1 MRTVGQLRAS
11 QCLYRPRS
19 SPTFPVRRTFSTS
32 FPVFEDAPKPS
43 LSGLFGKLSGG
54 AATNKWAKAAV
65 PLTPKAPA
73 GGDKWAPRP
82 MGGGFGG
89 GGNTGQG
96 RWGQDDRG
104 SQAPRWG
111 RDDGGG
117 MGGGNR
123 GRDDRGSQPPRW
135 GRDDGGGMGGGNRGR
150 DDRGSQPPR
159 WGRDDGGGT
168 GGGNRGRDDRG
179 GRWNAGRGNDAP
191 RSNGGFDRGRPG
203 PFVQGSNNS
212 GRDGRGSQPSRWSRD
227 DGFERSNGGSDRDRP
242 GQRGPGNNDQ
252 RPNGESGLD
261 PDRPLVEEVFVP
273 PASDRQSAAWAER
286 NKGKEIERERKER
299 QLLKDKS
306 KKLKKSSRDEE
317 ARGYG
322 DEDDLGFALNED
334 GDEPRRKKKKPAVA
348 KKVEPVDTTPKVYLP
363 PFISVVNLATI
374 LNVRRSVLVWNMRQA
389 GMAETSYDHI
399 LNKEEAS
406 LIAMEFGIDPVFDE
420 QAGKDLFSKPEPKDK
435 SKLPLRPPIV
445 TIMGHVDHG
454 KTTLLDFLRKSSVAA
469 GEAGGITQHIGA
481 FSVPRPSG
489 QTITF
494 LDTPGHEAFLT
505 MRERG
510 ANMTDIVVLVVAAD
524 DSVKP
529 QTIEAIKH
537 AQKAKVPMIVAI
549 NKVDKAGADVEKVK
563 QDLLRHEVE
572 LEDVGGE
579 TQAVPVS
586 GLTGQGMEDLEEAIT
601 TLSEML
607 DIRAQYT
614 GEAEGWVVES
624 SSSLEKGTSA
634 TILVKRGT
642 LKLGAFIVAGKVH
655 GRVRTMTDSLGQ
667 SLRQAPPGTPVV
679 VTGWKEV
686 PVAGDEVLEA
696 PNQKV
701 ATQVVGNRIAR
712 AEKLKAAEE
721 MQLFNEKRRADAER
735 REKEIKLIAAAKRG
749 GAKTGAAKLHAD
761 RMLTEKVEKPTY
773 QEVRIIV
780 KADVMGSVE
789 AVVHQIETIHHDE
802 IRIKVLQTGVGDISE
817 GDVSYAAAVQ
827 GEIIGFNVKEMD
839 GIDQVASANKV
850 PIYTYSIIYRLLEDL
865 RERLSQLLP
874 PLIEKHVTG
883 EADILKI
890 FNITIKGNKTKN
902 IAGCRI
908 HNGTIEKS
916 SLVRVLR
923 NREEIWS
930 GKLAE
935 LKNVK
940 KDVAKMPK
948 GSECGMS
955 FEDFFDFKEGD
966 QVQCYTEKVVPRTL

>member
-1 MRTVGQLRAS
+1 MRTAVGQLRVS

-19 SPTFPVRRTFSTS
+19 SPTFPVRQTFSTS
-32 FPVFEDAPKPS
+32 CSVFEDAPKPS
-43 LSGLFGKLSGG
+43 LSGLFGKLTGG
-54 AATNKWAKAAV
+54 AAVNKWAKAAT

-73 GGDKWAPRP
+73 GRDKWAPRP
-82 MGGGFGG
+82 MGGGG

-104 SQAPRWG
+104 SQGSRWG

-123 GRDDRGSQPPRW
+123 GRDDRGLQPPRW
-135 GRDDGGGMGGGNRGR
+135 GRDDGGGMGRNNHGR
-150 DDRGSQPPR
+150 D
-159 WGRDDGGGT
+159 
-168 GGGNRGRDDRG
+168 NRG
-179 GRWNAGRGNDAP
+179 GRWTAGGGNDAP
-191 RSNGGFDRGRPG
+191 RSNGGFDRDRSGQFG
-203 PFVQGSNNS
+203 QGGNNA
-212 GRDGRGSQPSRWSRD
+212 GRDGRGSPASRWRPND
-227 DGFERSNGGSDRDRP
+227 DGPERSNGGNDRDRP
-242 GQRGPGNNDQ
+242 GQRGPGNNNQ
-252 RPNGESGLD
+252 RPNGGSNRDE
-261 PDRPLVEEVFVP
+261 PLVEEVYVP
-273 PASDRQSAAWAER
+273 PPTSDRQSAAWAER
-286 NKGKEIERERKER
+286 NKGKEIEKERKEK

-317 ARGYG
+317 GRGYG
-322 DEDDLGFALNED
+322 DGDDLGLGFNEE
-334 GDEPRRKKKKPAVA
+334 GEEPRRKKKKAAVVV

-374 LNVRRSVLVWNMRQA
+374 LNVRRSVLERKMRQA
-389 GMAETSYDHI
+389 GMQETSYDHI

-549 NKVDKAGADVEKVK
+549 NKVDKAGADIEKVK
-563 QDLLRHEVE
+563 ADLLRHEVE

-642 LKLGAFIVAGKVH
+642 LKLGAFIVAGKVY

-679 VTGWKEV
+679 ITGWKEV
-686 PVAGDEVLEA
+686 PVAGDEILEA

-701 ATQVVGNRIAR
+701 ATQVVENRIAR
-712 AEKLKAAEE
+712 AEQLKAAEE
-721 MQLFNEKRRADAER
+721 MQAFNEKRRADAER
-735 REKEIKLIAAAKRG
+735 REKEIKLIAAAKRSG
-749 GAKTGAAKLHAD
+749 HKKGAAKLHAD

-850 PIYTYSIIYRLLEDL
+850 PIYTYSIIYKLLEDL

-883 EADILKI
+883 EAEVLKI

-908 HNGTIEKS
+908 HNGSIDKS
-916 SLVRVLR
+916 SLVRILR

-930 GKLAE
+930 GRLDE

-940 KDVAKMPK
+940 KDVTKMPK

-966 QVQCYTEKVVPRTL
+966 QVQCYTEKVVARTL